1 MILGIGVDLVDINRI
16 ERSMTRFGAR
26 FLDRVFTEAEQS
38 YCHSMAKPAAAFAK
52 RYAAKEAAVKA
63 IGTGIAEG
71 VCWLDFEVT
80 RTLSGAPGLVVSGVA
95 RDRAVALTPIGYVPH
110 FHLSLTDEFP
120 YAQAFVTLS
129 AVFMTQN

>member
-16 ERSMTRFGAR
+16 ERSITRFGAR
-26 FLDRVFTEAEQS
+26 FLDRVFTEVEQT
-38 YCHSMAKPAAAFAK
+38 YCQTMAKPAAAFAK

-63 IGTGIAEG
+63 IGTGIADG
-71 VCWLDFEVT
+71 VGWLDFEVT
-80 RTLSGAPGLVVSGVA
+80 RAPSGAPGLVVSGVA
-95 RDRAVALTPIGYVPH
+95 RDRTLALTPPGFIPH

-129 AVFMTQN
+129 AVFVAQN